1 MRPYAQPQRHNMRQ
15 NGVFFM
21 PRKAADM
28 CEGPLISRIIL
39 YTIPIILTGV
49 LQLLFNAA
57 DLVVVGR
64 CCGSN
69 SVGAVGSTGAIINLM
84 VNLFIGLSV
93 GAGVTVAHGLGSG
106 RIEDVRRTVH
116 TAIPTAIVSGA
127 VLTLVG
133 VLFSGKFLSLMD
145 TPKEQLHLATS
156 YMRIYFCGTIA
167 SMIYNFGSA
176 ILRAAGDTQSP
187 LYYLTA
193 AGVLNVI
200 LNLLFVIV
208 FRMDVAGVALATTI
222 SQILSAVLILRALM
236 KREDACKLDLR
247 KMHIYGRQLKRI
259 IQIGFPAGIQ
269 GSLFSASNVII
280 QSSINSFGPIVNSGN
295 AAAQN
300 IEGFVYT
307 SMNSYS
313 QTALNFTGQNFGAG
327 KFDRIR
333 KIMWICLI
341 AVFCTGAALGTTALF
356 FGKPLLG
363 IYITDSE
370 EAIKYGLVRMTYIM
384 LPYFLCGLMDVTTGL
399 IRGLGSSVTPMLITI
414 AGVVGIRLGWI
425 YVVFRIPQ
433 YHSIKSLYL
442 SYAISWA
449 ITFLAELI
457 VFIVLMNKLKKRQ
470 NKQE

>member
-1 MRPYAQPQRHNMRQ
+1 MTICARPLRTYNLRQ
-15 NGVFFM
+15 IGVFFM
-21 PRKAADM
+21 RSKSSDM

-69 SVGAVGSTGAIINLM
+69 SVGAVGATGAIINLM
-84 VNLFIGLSV
+84 VNMFIGLSV

-106 RIEDVRRTVH
+106 RSEDVHRTVH
-116 TAIPTAIVSGA
+116 TAIPTAVISGL
-127 VLTLVG
+127 VLTVIG
-133 VLFSGKFLSLMD
+133 VCFSETFLRMMN
-145 TPKEQLHLATS
+145 TPAEQLHLAAS
-156 YMRIYFCGTIA
+156 YMRIYFCGTVA
-167 SMIYNFGSA
+167 SMLYNFGSA

-187 LYYLTA
+187 LYYLMA
-193 AGVLNVI
+193 AGVVNVL
-200 LNLLFVIV
+200 LNLIFVIV
-208 FRMDVAGVALATTI
+208 FRMDVSGVALATTI
-222 SQILSAVLILRALM
+222 SQILSAGLIIRALM
-236 KREDACKLDLR
+236 KREDACRLELKKL
-247 KMHIYGRQLKRI
+247 HIYGRQLKRI
-259 IQIGFPAGIQ
+259 LQIGFPAGVQ

-300 IEGFVYT
+300 IEGFVYM

-333 KIMWICLI
+333 RIMWICLI
-341 AVFCTGAALGTTALF
+341 AVFCTGAALGLTALF
-356 FGKPLLG
+356 FGRPLLG

-370 EAIKYGLVRMTYIM
+370 ESIKYGLVRMTYIM
-384 LPYFLCGLMDVTTGL
+384 IPYFLCGLMDVTTGL
-399 IRGLGSSVTPMLITI
+399 IRGLGRSALPMFITV

-425 YVVFRIPQ
+425 YAVFRIPR

-442 SYAISWA
+442 SYAISWS
-449 ITFLAELI
+449 ITFLTELI
-457 VFIVLMNKLKKRQ
+457 VFIVLLRRMKKRSE
-470 NKQE
+470 K